1 MADVKELI
9 SSRISLLENFMETC
23 NGEIYDISQ
32 EIIAVFKSGNKLLVC
47 GNGGSAADSQH
58 LAAEFMGSLYGRMN
72 RSALP
77 VIALTVDTSALTA
90 ISNDFGFNHVFSRQ
104 VNGLG
109 VVGDALI
116 IISTSGESVNCL
128 EALKESRKK
137 GLKVLALTRKDSTLF
152 HLADKAVGVPS
163 DVTQYIQE
171 CHVISYHIIAELVEA
186 TYT

>member
-90 ISNDFGFNHVFSRQ
+90 IS
-104 VNGLG
+104 
-109 VVGDALI
+109 
-116 IISTSGESVNCL
+116 E
-128 EALKESRKK
+128 
-137 GLKVLALTRKDSTLF
+137 
-152 HLADKAVGVPS
+152 
-163 DVTQYIQE
+163 
-171 CHVISYHIIAELVEA
+171 
-186 TYT
+186 